1 MPPLL
6 PGSSIPT
13 RSRNSRNGKK
23 PDQNQSAPGAF
34 WFMLSMSLSQIIP
47 DCRIICL
54 QFWFPKWQAEKLPSE
69 RGRNYTPLREVVH
82 CALPG
87 ASCGQQMI
95 SVDFQSA
102 PIITGEATLPLLS
115 GILET
120 PVSVLLGETIESKES
135 VSDKNAIAEQLSRVN
150 SQLSEKTL
158 RNRRV
163 WSIVKIALISIVVI
177 TLLIMLLSAAK

>member
-1 MPPLL
+1 
-6 PGSSIPT
+6 
-13 RSRNSRNGKK
+13 
-23 PDQNQSAPGAF
+23 
-34 WFMLSMSLSQIIP
+34 
-47 DCRIICL
+47 
-54 QFWFPKWQAEKLPSE
+54 
-69 RGRNYTPLREVVH
+69 
-82 CALPG
+82 
-87 ASCGQQMI
+87 MI

-158 RNRRV
+158 RNRRI
-163 WSIVKIALISIVVI
+163 WSSVKIVLISIVVI